1 MDEEEDGEE
10 DEEEK
15 DFVKWREGIWFDYI
29 LWVNGVNDI
38 SIWSGRWRS
47 MVVAFSRAGSDR
59 GAPKNKPSGGGGGGG
74 GGRGCKVKS
83 VPQWP
88 WRC

>member
-1 MDEEEDGEE
+1 
-10 DEEEK
+10 
-15 DFVKWREGIWFDYI
+15 
-29 LWVNGVNDI
+29 
-38 SIWSGRWRS
+38 

-74 GGRGCKVKS
+74 GRGCEVKN